1 MSVPQSAEFFQPQT
15 DEPRTS
21 DLGDLLDR
29 PIAFYR
35 VFVMSTG
42 SVTGALMLSQ
52 AVYWSKRTDDAEG
65 RFYKSIKEW
74 ESETGLTRF
83 EQETARRRLRETG
96 FWSEKLRGVPA
107 TVHFRIDAEKLAAA
121 LGADSG
127 NPASQFAE
135 IQQTSLRK
143 SRKQACDKP
152 ASKLAEN
159 RQAIKEQR
167 LRRDYTR
174 EGR

>member
-35 VFVMSTG
+35 VFVMITG